1 MQKKIKQA
9 AAVLIV
15 ALIVLNLICAAA
27 SLAGVNVHGA
37 ELSLARLN
45 SMLAAMFAFWAWAK
59 NNSSPTKKF

>member
-1 MQKKIKQA
+1 MKKKIKQA
-9 AAVLIV
+9 AFGL
-15 ALIVLNLICAAA
+15 LIVLLVANVICAAA

-59 NNSSPTKKF
+59 K